1 MRVPHTPDFL
11 WGVVGPRDFM
21 RLSLQKAAH
30 VALDGV
36 AYRKSGYLATL
47 FVARC
52 GKLAEAR

>member
-30 VALDGV
+30 VPWMVSRTGNPGI
-36 AYRKSGYLATL
+36 SP
-47 FVARC
+47 RC
-52 GKLAEAR
+52 LWRDVGN